1 MRVFIFFDFEGLF
14 YVVSFEYLSVKK
26 VFYGE
31 VRKIVIEVVKIIVMI
46 FYEFGFEE
54 VVVVDSYGFMV
65 NIIFEEM
72 FGFVKFVRGFLR
84 LMSMV
89 VGSKGS
95 DVVFFLGYYVR
106 SGVGRVIFD
115 YIYSGFIIDWII
127 VNGRF
132 VSEIFLNVYLFGE
145 WGVFVILVVGDRV
158 LFESDV
164 RDVFLKIV
172 GVFFKESFLRYFVIS
187 FLMEVINKFFIKGIK
202 EVVKCWKE
210 GVIKF
215 LSVEKFVKVG
225 VCFLNSGFVDV
236 VEFCFLVR
244 RIDGKIVEF
253 EINSVEEVYKMIEFL
268 IFVVIGVR
276 VVFG

>member
-1 MRVFIFFDFEGLF
+1 MF